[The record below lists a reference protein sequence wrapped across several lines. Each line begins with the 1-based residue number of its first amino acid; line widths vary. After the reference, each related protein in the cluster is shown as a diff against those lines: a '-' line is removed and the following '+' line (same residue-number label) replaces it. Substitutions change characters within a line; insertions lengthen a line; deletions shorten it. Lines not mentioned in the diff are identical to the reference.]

1 MWNTLNILS
10 GGGAK
15 AKLAKT
21 KVSSATTNAVFTV
34 MGLGGCGLLV
44 KVWLNGSFN

>member
-1 MWNTLNILS
+1 MAVVR
-10 GGGAK
+10 GGAK